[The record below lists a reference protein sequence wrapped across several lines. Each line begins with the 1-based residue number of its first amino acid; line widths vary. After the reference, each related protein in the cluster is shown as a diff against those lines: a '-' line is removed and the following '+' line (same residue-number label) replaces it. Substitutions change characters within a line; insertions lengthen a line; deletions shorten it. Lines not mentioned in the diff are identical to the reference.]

1 MIKIWWDEAHCKD
14 LNLTSDNRISLPCAF
29 PSTMELPCGTE
40 LPYCTCHSKTL
51 LPGLQK
57 KVSLLQPACLQMQT
71 DYFCYIVESIFDEG
85 RLNSWIFFW
94 PSLIHRF
101 VSTLVDPG
109 FWQTNSRLCLLPDL
123 MNNYL
128 HRDFLEVPLSRR
140 KCLWVLKYVSFS
152 GEKNTVATE
161 RASLRSTP
169 CAAAI
174 PAQSALAQLYSEELN
189 QTPLNALSLS
199 LSVWFPTT
207 WLYTLP
213 HDIFIVVEKMIR
225 LQSLKNRK
233 HRLICSIW
241 LL

>member
-1 MIKIWWDEAHCKD
+1 
-14 LNLTSDNRISLPCAF
+14 
-29 PSTMELPCGTE
+29 MELPCVTE
-40 LPYCTCHSKTL
+40 PPYCACHSKTL
-51 LPGLQK
+51 SPGLQK
-57 KVSLLQPACLQMQT
+57 KVSLLWPACLQVQT
-71 DYFCYIVESIFDEG
+71 DYFCYVVESILDEG
-85 RLNSWIFFW
+85 ILNSWIFFW
-94 PSLIHRF
+94 PFLIHRF
-101 VSTLVDPG
+101 VSILVDPG
-109 FWQTNSRLCLLPDL
+109 FWQTNRRLCLLPVL
-123 MNNYL
+123 KNSYL
-128 HRDFLEVPLSRR
+128 HRAFLEVPLSRLKR
-140 KCLWVLKYVSFS
+140 LSKCLWVLKYVSFS

-161 RASLRSTP
+161 SASLRSTP

-174 PAQSALAQLYSEELN
+174 TAQSALAQPYSEELN

-233 HRLICSIW
+233 HRLICIIW